1 MYVSSVAFTMRCMLI
16 DFVMYVFFFNDTA
29 TTEIYTYGH
38 TLSLHDALPISLSP
52 MLMNFPTPAKEH
64 SHDPDRPV
72 CRNRRRLC
80 RALAHRHTRHC
91 TDARSRPIVRYR
103 ECARLPRNDGRGSRS
118 D

>member
-1 MYVSSVAFTMRCMLI
+1 MRR
-16 DFVMYVFFFNDTA
+16 A
-29 TTEIYTYGH
+29 TVIMSG
-38 TLSLHDALPISLSP
+38 SLSP

-103 ECARLPRNDGRGSRS
+103 ECARLPRNDGRGRS
-118 D
+118 EENTSELQSLMRISYAVFGLKKKKKKHNNDRQIDREKE